1 MVSDQGQHLLELA
14 AIDVIW
20 GPQRLLQNISL
31 QVAAQEIIGII
42 GPNGAGKTTLMNV
55 IIGQVA
61 PTRGRIF
68 YQGQD
73 ITAWPPHR
81 RCRAGIART
90 FQIPRPF
97 ADMTA
102 WENVAIARRFGRPQR
117 PEGSLRDESL
127 PYLELVGLT
136 HKAETLGKDL
146 TLSEQRRLEVARAL
160 ATEPTLLMLD
170 EVAAGLSPKMVRHVV
185 SLVEKLRQQ
194 GLTLLIIDHFLNLTL
209 EVADRLVVLDRGEKI
224 MEGPPAAII
233 RHPEVVG
240 AYLGTR
246 RAARGPQG
254 AGPASE
260 SVDRS

>member
-1 MVSDQGQHLLELA
+1 MVPTEQEHLLELQ

-31 QVAAQEIIGII
+31 QVSLREIIGII

-55 IIGQVA
+55 IIGQIA
-61 PTRGRIF
+61 PTRGRIL
-68 YQGQD
+68 YQGRD

-81 RCRAGIART
+81 RCREGIART

-102 WENVAIARRFGRPQR
+102 WENVAIASSFGRAGRTENFVR
-117 PEGSLRDESL
+117 PEAM
-127 PYLELVGLT
+127 PYLELVGLG
-136 HKAETLGKDL
+136 HKAKTLGKDL

-160 ATEPTLLMLD
+160 ATEPKLLLLD
-170 EVAAGLSPKMVRHVV
+170 EVAAGLSPKMVQQVAA
-185 SLVEKLRQQ
+185 LVEKLRQQ

-209 EVADRLVVLDRGEKI
+209 EVADRLLVLDRGEKI
-224 MEGPPAAII
+224 MEGPPQEIMH
-233 RHPEVVG
+233 HPEVVG

-246 RAARGPQG
+246 RAAKG
-254 AGPASE
+254 AGKATEPSEPANQP
-260 SVDRS
+260 

>member
-1 MVSDQGQHLLELA
+1 MVPATEQNLLELR
-14 AIDVIW
+14 AIEVIW
-20 GPQRLLQNISL
+20 GPQRLLRNISL
-31 QVAAQEIIGII
+31 QVSPQEIIGII
-42 GPNGAGKTTLMNV
+42 GPNGAGKTTLMSV
-55 IIGQVA
+55 ISGQVS
-61 PTRGRIF
+61 PTSGKVF

-102 WENVAIARRFGRPQR
+102 WENVAIGIRFGRRRQSA
-117 PEGSLRDESL
+117 GFLRDQAL

-136 HKAETLGKDL
+136 HKADTLGKDL

-160 ATEPTLLMLD
+160 ATEPQLVLLD
-170 EVAAGLSPKMVRHVV
+170 EVAAGLSPKMVRHVAA
-185 SLVEKLRQQ
+185 LVEKLRQQ

-224 MEGPPAAII
+224 MEGPPQEII

-246 RAARGPQG
+246 RPAKGPPT
-254 AGPASE
+254 AGDSPASAE
-260 SVDRS
+260 RP